1 MRAPVIEQ
9 KIIEIE
15 REGQLQLFHA

>member
-1 MRAPVIEQ
+1 APVIEQ